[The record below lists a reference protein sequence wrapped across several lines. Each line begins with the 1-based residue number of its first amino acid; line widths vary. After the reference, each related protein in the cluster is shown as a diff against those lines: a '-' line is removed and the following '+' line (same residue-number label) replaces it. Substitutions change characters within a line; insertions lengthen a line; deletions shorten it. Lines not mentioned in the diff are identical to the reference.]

1 MSMNHAIVVGRGLFI
16 SEGNPPYTVS
26 LDRGDGYWIIPYDSW
41 YEKELKELLQ
51 SKHFELSPEFDMTN
65 EGRFNQK
72 RVVNKNHNSLFVFA

>member
-1 MSMNHAIVVGRGLFI
+1 MSMNHTIVVGRGLFI

-26 LDRGDGYWIIPYDSW
+26 LDRIDGYWIIPYDSW

-65 EGRFNQK
+65 EGKFKKANQ
-72 RVVNKNHNSLFVFA
+72 SSGSAIS